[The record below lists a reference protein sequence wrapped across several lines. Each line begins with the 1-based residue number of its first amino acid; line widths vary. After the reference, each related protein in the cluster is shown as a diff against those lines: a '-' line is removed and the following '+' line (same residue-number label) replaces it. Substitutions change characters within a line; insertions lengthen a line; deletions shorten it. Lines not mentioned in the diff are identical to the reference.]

1 MVAGFQRA
9 ARKGKPRCTDIIQAS
24 ASVTFAHFPLAKA
37 SHVAEPG
44 VNGGTLRATA
54 HRIMDTRRGKIYGHC
69 LQSAVAQ
76 IRLYFVPCTRRTV
89 LNLLGLNLFQE
100 FNLKKKNQSYVG
112 RPGRF
117 LRLEISNWQLIRNRF
132 YLSSS
137 TFRNFSLFLS
147 QHLKS

>member
-1 MVAGFQRA
+1 MAAFASLSWHICWTGWFMTASAGTAGACVCAASSPSKSEVGHMVAGFQRA

-100 FNLKKKNQSYVG
+100 FN
-112 RPGRF
+112 
-117 LRLEISNWQLIRNRF
+117 
-132 YLSSS
+132 
-137 TFRNFSLFLS
+137 
-147 QHLKS
+147 